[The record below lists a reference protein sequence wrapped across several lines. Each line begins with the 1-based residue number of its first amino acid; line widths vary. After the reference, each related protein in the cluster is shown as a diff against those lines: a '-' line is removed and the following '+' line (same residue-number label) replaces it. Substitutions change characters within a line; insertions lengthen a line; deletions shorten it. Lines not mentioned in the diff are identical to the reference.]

1 MYGTDMAHQ
10 DHGQESGGER
20 AGGERQADQGQAAIC
35 RLLEEHR
42 GYVEALCRRFLDP
55 DEAADAA
62 QEALLRA
69 TCRFH
74 TLQER
79 AKIRPWLAV
88 IARHA
93 CDDLLRARL
102 RAGPAAISLDELEC
116 GGRMAARPSPEA
128 GALEQAGIDGFWAA
142 LRETLTPETCF
153 ILYCAYALEMTA
165 EEISKQLG
173 MEPGAV
179 RVRKSRAL
187 PAVREAAARCLGP
200 AE

>member
-1 MYGTDMAHQ
+1 MAHQ
-10 DHGQESGGER
+10 DQGHSGKDR
-20 AGGERQADQGQAAIC
+20 AGGERQADQRRAVIG
-35 RLLEEHR
+35 RVLEEHR

-69 TCRFH
+69 SCRLH
-74 TLQER
+74 TLQD
-79 AKIRPWLAV
+79 AGKIRPWLAV

-102 RAGPAAISLDELEC
+102 RAGPAAVSLDELEC
-116 GGRMAARPSPEA
+116 GGGVAARPSPEA
-128 GALEQAGIDGFWAA
+128 GALEQAGIDGFWAV

-153 ILYCAYALEMTA
+153 ILYCAYTLEMTA
-165 EEISKQLG
+165 EEIGKQLG

-200 AE
+200 AEGAGL